1 MGTPRDKD
9 VERARLQAE
18 NADFRRRM
26 EELARRNEELSRRNE
41 ELARRV
47 AELERWVRELGGA
60 ARTER
65 LDQAYSMKAEEQRQ
79 AEQAGVKKRRK
90 QKSSRRGRVTTQD
103 KLDRAER
110 TEVVRPEGFT
120 VEECRL

>member
-9 VERARLQAE
+9 VERERLPAE

-26 EELARRNEELSRRNE
+26 KERARRMEERARRNEER
-41 ELARRV
+41 ARRV

-65 LDQAYSMKAEEQRQ
+65 LDQADSMKTEE
-79 AEQAGVKKRRK
+79 
-90 QKSSRRGRVTTQD
+90 
-103 KLDRAER
+103 
-110 TEVVRPEGFT
+110 
-120 VEECRL
+120 

>member
-1 MGTPRDKD
+1 MGTARDKD
-9 VERARLQAE
+9 VERAQLQAE

-26 EELARRNEELSRRNE
+26 EELARRNE

-65 LDQAYSMKAEEQRQ
+65 LDQAYSMRAEEQRQ
-79 AEQAGVKKRRK
+79 GQTAGSKRRQK
-90 QKSSRRGRVTTQD
+90 QKSSRRGRVTTQE
-103 KLDRAER
+103 KLDRADR
-110 TEVVRPEGFT
+110 TEIVRPEGFT
-120 VEECRL
+120 VEECRP

>member
-9 VERARLQAE
+9 VERERLPAE

-26 EELARRNEELSRRNE
+26 EELARRNE

-65 LDQAYSMKAEEQRQ
+65 LDQAYSMRAEEQRQ
-79 AEQAGVKKRRK
+79 GQTAGSKRRQK
-90 QKSSRRGRVTTQD
+90 QKSSRRGRVTTQE
-103 KLDRAER
+103 KLDRADR
-110 TEVVRPEGFT
+110 TEIVRPEGFT